1 MKICKS
7 RTVTF
12 PIEINLDENQLEVK
26 KELKIL
32 GVILQPNLKWAS
44 NSAFIC
50 KKAYQNIWA
59 LRRMK
64 VLGVDSFTMV
74 DFYLKEVRVHL
85 ELAVPVWHSGLTK
98 KQSADIER
106 VQRVAVSVLLSD
118 IPYGQACAT
127 LGIKPLSITRLE
139 LCGWFAKMTAS
150 DLSNKHS
157 EIFKLKTEIHETR
170 SDQAK
175 YREHFCCKKRFYNS
189 PLPFLTRT
197 LNQK

>member
-12 PIEINLDENQLEVK
+12 PIEIDIGDNQLEVK

-32 GVILQPNLKWAS
+32 GVMLQPNLKWSS
-44 NSAFIC
+44 NTAFIC
-50 KKAYQNIWA
+50 KKAYQNVWA

-64 VLGVDSFTMV
+64 ILGVDSFTMV

-85 ELAVPVWHSGLTK
+85 ELAVPVWHSGLTL

-106 VQRVAVSVLLSD
+106 VQRVAVSVMLSD
-118 IPYGQACAT
+118 IPYDRACAT
-127 LGIKPLSITRLE
+127 LGLKPLPIRRLE
-139 LCGWFAKMTAS
+139 LCGRFAKKTAS
-150 DLSNKHS
+150 DLSKYS
-157 EIFKLKTEIHETR
+157 KLFKLKNEMHETR
-170 SDQAK
+170 SEEAK
-175 YREHFCCKKRFYNS
+175 YREHFCRKKRFYNS

-197 LNQK
+197 LNQM